1 MNDALAAS
9 AYDAIQQQ
17 KINFAKSMG
26 FELDDTAQD
35 VADEIADTATD
46 GTDIEPENVDVDGRK
61 PEDPPTD
68 EVEQPTAELETEE
81 QPEEQTDE
89 TDKAE
94 EINKVD
100 FLCEENEGKK
110 NYFIEGVF
118 LQSEIKN
125 RNNRMYPQKTLAR
138 EVAKYDENYIQ
149 KGRALGELGHPDG
162 PSINLDRVS
171 HKILSLREDGNNFI
185 GKAKLLDTPMGKVA
199 KSLLDE
205 GVKLGVSSRGMGSI
219 RKEENCNVVMDDF
232 MLATAAD
239 IVADPSAPDA
249 FVDGIMEG
257 KEWVW
262 DNGILKESAV
272 AEIKQE
278 IDQATLINLQ
288 ERKVSAFETFLKSL

>member
-1 MNDALAAS
+1 MRL
-9 AYDAIQQQ
+9 I
-17 KINFAKSMG
+17 
-26 FELDDTAQD
+26 
-35 VADEIADTATD
+35 
-46 GTDIEPENVDVDGRK
+46 
-61 PEDPPTD
+61 
-68 EVEQPTAELETEE
+68 
-81 QPEEQTDE
+81 
-89 TDKAE
+89 AE
-94 EINKVD
+94 EITNVD
-100 FLCEENEGKK
+100 FICEDKEGKK

-118 LQSEIKN
+118 LQAELKN
-125 RNNRMYPQKTLAR
+125 RNNRMYPLKTLSK

-171 HKILSLREDGNNFI
+171 HKILSLKEDGNNFI
-185 GKAKLLDTPMGKVA
+185 GKAKLLDTPMGGIA
-199 KSLLDE
+199 KNLLDE

-262 DNGILKESAV
+262 DNGVLKEAKV
-272 AEIKQE
+272 AQIKKE
-278 IDQATLINLQ
+278 IDQATLLNLQ
-288 ERKVSAFETFLKSL
+288 ERKVSAFEAFLKSL